1 MELKDILKELSK
13 QSWVITYND
22 SRQYLHIQTRFLNH
36 INDRIEFYLMKE
48 PGNQTY
54 YLTDGGCFNNEVEMA
69 GVEFRDISGKLDMI
83 QSRHEGIVYDTQ
95 QKEFKQAVGGIDNVL
110 RTVTLYTQFLIEGYT
125 ILQIEQQGRYTR

>member
-22 SRQYLHIQTRFLNH
+22 SRQYIHIQTRFLNH
-36 INDRIEFYLMKE
+36 INDRIEFYLIKE
-48 PGNQTY
+48 QDTQGY
-54 YLTDGGCFNNEVEMA
+54 YLTDDGCFNNEVEMS
-69 GVEFRDISGKLDMI
+69 GVDFRDISGKLDII

-95 QKEFKQAVGGIDNVL
+95 QKEFKQAVGSIDDVL

-125 ILQIEQQGRYTR
+125 ILQIEQQGRYTS